1 MLLIVIISA
10 LTLSISALYLQ
21 LRQLII
27 IMLLEL
33 QNLRSYARCS
43 SIYSLRLI
51 VVDTYPTIRQ
61 LDVRLRVAIQ
71 LPFRLFTNTLRLA
84 RVKSITTLTS
94 SYLIRQS
101 PSTVSILTSSI
112 RVAINLYYLLY
123 YASPV
128 IILVSILP
136 KSLLIRSYL
145 LALPQTKLATLLLT
159 MLLIIIRALRRLV
172 SALTLTLASARSV
185 TPVML

>member
-1 MLLIVIISA
+1 
-10 LTLSISALYLQ
+10 
-21 LRQLII
+21 
-27 IMLLEL
+27 MLLEL
-33 QNLRSYARCS
+33 QNLRSYVRCS

-51 VVDTYPTIRQ
+51 VIDTCLTIRQ

-71 LPFRLFTNTLRLA
+71 LPFRLFTNTSRLA
-84 RVKSITTLTS
+84 RVKSIAPSTS

-101 PSTVSILTSSI
+101 PSTVSILTSST

-128 IILVSILP
+128 ITPVLILP
-136 KSLLIRSYL
+136 KPLSIRSHL
-145 LALPQTKLATLLLT
+145 LALPQTELATLLLT
-159 MLLIIIRALRRLV
+159 MLLIITRALRRLV